1 MLVISDVVFE
11 VQGLEED
18 AICEIGAE
26 IRAAGGVMAAAGAGG
41 SHALVPLDFDTQ
53 NLITKGAE
61 AVTVFWVVRC
71 LYYYES

>member
-26 IRAAGGVMAAAGAGG
+26 IRAAGGVMAAAERA
-41 SHALVPLDFDTQ
+41 APTPLCHLTLTHRISLPKARKQ
-53 NLITKGAE
+53 SLCSG
-61 AVTVFWVVRC
+61 W
-71 LYYYES
+71 